1 MEVQP
6 QFRGARILVAD
17 DDAQTVLLLE
27 RILEA
32 AGYDNFA
39 STTDPRNIL
48 PAFQGPKPDILVLD
62 LHMPE
67 MDAFEVIA
75 AVRPQLDPGEIVP
88 TMILT
93 GDVTP
98 EMRRRA
104 LVTGVDDFV
113 LKPFQPAE
121 VLMRIDHQLGRRFG
135 NLASRSA
142 AWEPGRLVLSGSEP
156 PKVVLMPVR
165 DDPTPDPPIERLIMD
180 LYATLTT
187 GQQLEALNRLRA
199 AMERLPGEVVT
210 RPPGTEGPPPQD
222 PPSHFPIASPG
233 RRHH

>member
-1 MEVQP
+1 METEGE
-6 QFRGARILVAD
+6 FKEARILVAD

-27 RILEA
+27 RILES
-32 AGYDNFA
+32 AGYGNVA
-39 STTDPRNIL
+39 STTDPRDIL

-75 AVRPQLDPGEIVP
+75 AIRPQLEPGEVVP

-98 EMRRRA
+98 EMRRKA

-121 VLMRIDHQLGRRFG
+121 VLMRIDHQLQRRFG
-135 NLASRSA
+135 NLATRGVT
-142 AWEPGRLVLSGSEP
+142 WEPGRLVLSGPESP
-156 PKVVLMPVR
+156 TVLLMPIR
-165 DDPTPDPPIERLIMD
+165 DDPAPDPSIERLLMD

-199 AMERLPGEVVT
+199 AMEHLPGEVVT
-210 RPPGTEGPPPQD
+210 LPPTVEEPLPQD
-222 PPSHFPIASPG
+222 QPSHVPMVVPG
-233 RRHH
+233 RAH